1 MWGGKVRGEI
11 SMDRKELSTSEVAQ
25 IGAELATFKG
35 VICGRAEILGAV
47 LAPLN
52 SNEGPV
58 FSKLAFHMVQ
68 FGPYNWVDLPQKLVP
83 KTALFQW
90 GQIDPK
96 PVPNWTHSFWHHFLG
111 QINSFHLTV

>member
-1 MWGGKVRGEI
+1 MK
-11 SMDRKELSTSEVAQ
+11 RKELSTSEVAQ

-47 LAPLN
+47 LASLN

-68 FGPYNWVDLPQKLVP
+68 FGSYNWVDLPQKLVP
-83 KTALFQW
+83 KTAPFQW

-96 PVPNWTHSFWHHFLG
+96 PVPNWTHLFWHHFWAKSTLFIL
-111 QINSFHLTV
+111 QCRTTYYIHI